1 MRISVRQKA
10 LSLRIMVALAIL
22 LGISPTLK
30 GQTLKTFTVT
40 YNLRNLS
47 YEGPTEA
54 VFGESITLKII
65 STASNPEETIQYS
78 PYHTMGGEGLNY
90 EPNKENTIVIPFVT
104 GDIEI
109 NAIEYTKY
117 QVGQVVYGLDAEG
130 GTAMLQH
137 VPSGVGSFFEI
148 PPVLDIYGKKYTVT
162 MLSNPCFMNCTELL
176 SVAIPATIKNISSQI
191 FPSGITEIHFR
202 GYAPPYVSSFT
213 FNNIDKTQC
222 QLYVP
227 EGAAKAYETRYGFSQ
242 ITEEDP
248 TGESLVGTK
257 FKITY
262 DLKNLERA
270 EGPDEATYGDDV
282 RFKLIDPITKEE
294 VNSLRCEIFYEDNM
308 LNSLQWQEDG
318 QGGKYIPC
326 IYGNIVIRATQ
337 TIQHTNDFFE
347 FALDP
352 RKYTATM
359 IQPQGSH
366 ASYDIPEAV
375 TYDGSEY
382 WVNTLLSDAFE
393 NKSNLVSVAIPSM
406 VGRISS
412 SIFNRCFN
420 LTEIILRA
428 TTPPILYPKKV
439 FEGINN
445 DQCVVYVPKG
455 CLNKYKGWGGFS
467 NIKEEGDTFVEGD
480 YRYQITGASSAEVIG
495 IVDGKTPTV
504 IPSTIT
510 HAGNT
515 YSITGIGD
523 NVFSGK
529 KFASLTIPSSIETIG
544 RESFKGA
551 SIVYLHMQQSA
562 PPHLLNGTF
571 NDFDKTKCM
580 VFVPKGALNAYKYTE
595 TDSWSSFPH
604 IVEEGT
610 TFTIEYEI
618 DSVISIANKPGLID
632 PGNRIEITATVKEDY
647 ALPEGITIEMNSTE
661 LAAEKDYTY
670 DPKTGNISI
679 PFVTGN
685 IVIKIK
691 GVIPPIKT
699 EGSKV
704 ITITG
709 DKTYNADGTD
719 KVFNGTIVG
728 NAQTTIEKLAFES
741 STPVVDP
748 IPFILKDI
756 QAVSTKISE
765 NMNTTLELQGT
776 VNLGEFLNKGT
787 VTLQGNTKA
796 TLDKKTI
803 VTNEGVFT
811 DETGFLDKIL
821 GSADLQIDT
830 RPSAINTLSGNT
842 ITLTVSAEST
852 TGTLPTFAWEKLNGT
867 DWESIVSS
875 TPKDQRSALRAAT
888 NKVESEISVGVGQ
901 YRCRITTTKE
911 SVSSTLMTYATVR
924 SAATPEPVPV
934 YYAVTLPVLTGAV
947 TTPAAGNHPVE
958 ELADFS
964 FTLTLDADYNQSTP
978 VVKANDQVITRDA
991 SGKYTVKNITADVT
1005 IAISGIVKNA
1015 TVGNADIDPLETKV
1029 WSAHGLLYLSTEQS
1043 TRVDIFT
1050 FDGKLYK
1057 QFQSMGG
1064 EQSVGLPSGIYIIRI
1079 QDKSFKVSL

>member
-1 MRISVRQKA
+1 MRISVCQKA

-30 GQTLKTFTVT
+30 GQTPKTFTIT

-202 GYAPPYVSSFT
+202 GYAPPYVSDRT
-213 FNNIDKTQC
+213 FDNIDKTQC

-262 DLKNLERA
+262 DLKNLEKA

-282 RFKLIDPITKEE
+282 RFKLIDPTTKEE
-294 VNSLRCEIFYEDNM
+294 GNSMGYQIFYEGNM

-318 QGGKYIPC
+318 QGKYIPC

-337 TIQHTNDFFE
+337 TIEYTNESFK

-359 IQPQGSH
+359 IQPQGTH

-382 WVNTLLSDAFE
+382 WVNTLLGDAFE

-412 SIFNRCFN
+412 SIFNGCSN

-428 TTPPILYPKKV
+428 TTPPILFPSKA

-515 YSITGIGD
+515 YSITRIGD
-523 NVFSGK
+523 NAFSGK
-529 KFASLTIPSSIETIG
+529 TFASLTIPNSIETMG

-551 SIVYLHMQQSA
+551 SIVYLHMQRSA
-562 PPHLLNGTF
+562 PPHVLDGAF
-571 NDFDKTKCM
+571 DDFDKTKCM
-580 VFVPKGALNAYKYTE
+580 VFVPKGALNAYKYSE
-595 TDSWSSFPH
+595 TDSWLAFPH

-610 TFTIEYEI
+610 TFTIEYDI
-618 DSVISIANKPGLID
+618 HSGISIANKPSLID
-632 PGNRIEITATVKEDY
+632 PGNRFEITATAKDDN
-647 ALPEGITIEMNSTE
+647 ALPEVITIEMDNET
-661 LAAEKDYTY
+661 LAEKDYTY
-670 DPKTGNISI
+670 NPKTGKISI

-685 IVIKIK
+685 IIIKIK
-691 GVIPPIKT
+691 DVTPPIT
-699 EGSKV
+699 TQEDDV
-704 ITITG
+704 ITITDG
-709 DKTYNADGTD
+709 KTYNAGGTD

-728 NAQTTIEKLAFES
+728 DAQTTIAKLAFES
-741 STPVVDP
+741 SAPVVDP
-748 IPFILKDI
+748 IPFIIKEI
-756 QAVSTKISE
+756 QALGTEISE

-821 GSADLQIDT
+821 GPADLQMDT
-830 RPSAINTLSGNT
+830 RPSAVNTLSGNT
-842 ITLTVSAEST
+842 ITLTVSAESNA
-852 TGTLPTFAWEKLNGT
+852 GTPVFVWEKWDGT
-867 DWESIVSS
+867 IWTKIDES
-875 TPKDQRSALRAAT
+875 SALEEKRSVLRAT
-888 NKVESEISVGVGQ
+888 LTKTDNVISVGIGQ
-901 YRCRITTTKE
+901 YRCRITTTVGQ
-911 SVSSTLMTYATVR
+911 VSSTLMTYATVR
-924 SAATPEPVPV
+924 SATAPDPEPV
-934 YYAVTLPVLTGAV
+934 YYTVTLPVLTGAV

-958 ELADFS
+958 ELADFL
-964 FTLTLDADYNQSTP
+964 FTLTLDADYNQSIP

-1005 IAISGIVKNA
+1005 ISISGIVKNA

-1029 WSAHGLLYLSTEQS
+1029 WSANGLLYLSTEQS

-1064 EQSVGLPSGIYIIRI
+1064 EQQVGLPSGIYIIRVK
-1079 QDKSFKVSL
+1079 DKSFKVSLR

>member
-1 MRISVRQKA
+1 
-10 LSLRIMVALAIL
+10 
-22 LGISPTLK
+22 
-30 GQTLKTFTVT
+30 
-40 YNLRNLS
+40 
-47 YEGPTEA
+47 
-54 VFGESITLKII
+54 
-65 STASNPEETIQYS
+65 
-78 PYHTMGGEGLNY
+78 MGGEGLNY

-104 GDIEI
+104 GNIEI

-130 GTAMLQH
+130 GTAMLQY

-162 MLSNPCFMNCTELL
+162 MLSNPCLKNCTELL

-202 GYAPPYVSSFT
+202 GYAPPHVSDRT
-213 FNNIDKTQC
+213 FDNIDKTQC

-227 EGAAKAYETRYGFSQ
+227 KGAAKAYETRYGFSQ
-242 ITEEDP
+242 ITEEEP

-262 DLKNLERA
+262 DLKNLEKA
-270 EGPDEATYGDDV
+270 EGPDEATYGDD
-282 RFKLIDPITKEE
+282 
-294 VNSLRCEIFYEDNM
+294 
-308 LNSLQWQEDG
+308 
-318 QGGKYIPC
+318 
-326 IYGNIVIRATQ
+326 ATQ
-337 TIQHTNDFFE
+337 TIEYTNESFK

-359 IQPQGSH
+359 IQPKGTH

-382 WVNTLLSDAFE
+382 WVNTLLGDAFQ

-412 SIFNRCFN
+412 SIFNGCSN

-428 TTPPILYPKKV
+428 TTPPIV
-439 FEGINN
+439 FLVTAFSGINT

-467 NIKEEGDTFVEGD
+467 NIK
-480 YRYQITGASSAEVIG
+480 A
-495 IVDGKTPTV
+495 
-504 IPSTIT
+504 
-510 HAGNT
+510 
-515 YSITGIGD
+515 
-523 NVFSGK
+523 
-529 KFASLTIPSSIETIG
+529 
-544 RESFKGA
+544 FKGA
-551 SIVYLHMQQSA
+551 SIVYLHMQRSA
-562 PPHLLNGTF
+562 PPHVLDGAF
-571 NDFDKTKCM
+571 DDFDKTKCM
-580 VFVPKGALNAYKYTE
+580 VFVPKGALNAYKYSE
-595 TDSWSSFPH
+595 TDSWLAFPH

-610 TFTIEYEI
+610 TFTIEYDI
-618 DSVISIANKPGLID
+618 HSGISIANKPSLID
-632 PGNRIEITATVKEDY
+632 PGNRFEITATAKDDN
-647 ALPEGITIEMNSTE
+647 ALPEVITIEMDNET
-661 LAAEKDYTY
+661 LAEKDYTY
-670 DPKTGNISI
+670 NPKTGKISI

-685 IVIKIK
+685 IVITIED
-691 GVIPPIKT
+691 VILPIRP
-699 EGSKV
+699 EENAE
-704 ITITG
+704 ITITDG
-709 DKTYNADGTD
+709 KTYNAGGTD

-728 NAQTTIEKLAFES
+728 DAQTTIAKLAFES
-741 STPVVDP
+741 SAPVVDP
-748 IPFILKDI
+748 IPFIIKEI
-756 QAVSTKISE
+756 QALGTEISE

-821 GSADLQIDT
+821 GPADLQMDT
-830 RPSAINTLSGNT
+830 RPSAVNTLSGNT
-842 ITLTVSAEST
+842 ITLTVSAESNA
-852 TGTLPTFAWEKLNGT
+852 GTPVFVWEKWDGT
-867 DWESIVSS
+867 IWTKIDES
-875 TPKDQRSALRAAT
+875 SALEEKRSVLRAT
-888 NKVESEISVGVGQ
+888 LTKTDNVISVGIGQ
-901 YRCRITTTKE
+901 YRCRITTTVGQ
-911 SVSSTLMTYATVR
+911 VSSTLMTYATVR
-924 SAATPEPVPV
+924 SATTPEPV
-934 YYAVTLPVLTGAV
+934 YYTVTLPVLTGAV

-958 ELADFS
+958 ELADFL
-964 FTLTLDADYNQSTP
+964 FTLTLDADYNQSIP

-1005 IAISGIVKNA
+1005 ISISGIVKNA

-1029 WSAHGLLYLSTEQS
+1029 WSANGLLYLSTEQS

-1064 EQSVGLPSGIYIIRI
+1064 EQQVGLPSGIYIIRVK
-1079 QDKSFKVSL
+1079 DKSFKVSLR